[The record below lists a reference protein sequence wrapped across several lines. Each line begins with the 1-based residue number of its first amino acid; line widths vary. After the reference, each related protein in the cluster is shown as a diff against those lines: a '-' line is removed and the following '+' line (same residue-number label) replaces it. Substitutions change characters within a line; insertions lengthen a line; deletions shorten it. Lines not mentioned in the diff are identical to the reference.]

1 MLIDYSRLDLLKST
15 DEVLY
20 ISNSRS
26 KRGDIEKLKKA
37 AEWEKLVFKA
47 GWWETDQDITE
58 YANVG
63 HAKKIVKFLNSR
75 KNTLIYAEQI
85 EVGIVIEACRGVL
98 QDNKIE
104 RYSVGDAVKAK
115 KKIVPDVWLAALLDN
130 EAKLEG
136 RLVREIESYLATGI
150 AIDSAASI
158 IEGEFI

>member
-1 MLIDYSRLDLLKST
+1 M
-15 DEVLY
+15 
-20 ISNSRS
+20 
-26 KRGDIEKLKKA
+26 
-37 AEWEKLVFKA
+37 
-47 GWWETDQDITE
+47 
-58 YANVG
+58 
-63 HAKKIVKFLNSR
+63 
-75 KNTLIYAEQI
+75 
-85 EVGIVIEACRGVL
+85 L

>member
-1 MLIDYSRLDLLKST
+1 MLIEYSRLDSLKST
-15 DEVLY
+15 EEVLY
-20 ISNSRS
+20 ISSSRS
-26 KRGDIEKLKKA
+26 RKGDIEKLRKGKG
-37 AEWEKLVFKA
+37 WEKLGFKA
-47 GWWETDQDITE
+47 GWWEEGKDITE

-63 HAKKIVKFLNSR
+63 HAKRIVKFLKSR

-104 RYSVGDAVKAK
+104 RYSVGDAVKGK

-136 RLVREIESYLATGI
+136 RLVGEIESYLATGI